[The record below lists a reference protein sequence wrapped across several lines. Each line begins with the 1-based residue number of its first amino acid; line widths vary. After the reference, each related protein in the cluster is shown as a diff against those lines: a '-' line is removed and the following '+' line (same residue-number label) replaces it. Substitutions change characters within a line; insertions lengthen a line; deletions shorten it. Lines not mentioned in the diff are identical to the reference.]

1 MANPEI
7 LATLGVQYEE
17 QKHNTICNGHH
28 YAQANT
34 NNVHKT

>member
-17 QKHNTICNGHH
+17 QKHNTICVGRH
-28 YAQANT
+28 YGQANRNIT
-34 NNVHKT
+34 YI